1 MYRFLPLIASLLIAA
16 PLPAQR
22 ILTGKGQ
29 TVDQTTLASIT
40 ARARVDRGITVD
52 GTLIIP
58 ASELEFIGDGY
69 LEGPATS
76 KVIVRGTVIADPFAH
91 IFRGEMEVKL
101 DRGYANMHWFG
112 GKDDARW
119 NEFTRQ
125 RIDGTYTKNAHP
137 LRKAQWAV
145 YPRGTVEINKGV
157 YEFGDT
163 TEAVR
168 YAFAGLEFKQAAA
181 VVPFFTSFRTGPA
194 IVYDSVE
201 VVGQGMGQTVL
212 IRPAADELGR
222 TLSGVDY
229 SPTRS
234 GGHLDGQAEYD
245 FQATFEDGISVGQVY
260 LDVRT
265 DTMATRF
272 NPGMRV
278 CVRNGGNGFDQDKKE
293 YKIVERVV
301 GRRIFFTEPFYRDM
315 SIASAS
321 VAGQIT
327 SGFTMPAEGD
337 TVHVDYI
344 GSGNQPLGGGN
355 QKTFSVGN
363 NYLAMVE
370 EIDVDD
376 NENGRFA
383 IMNIPGFAN
392 DTAGTVFPPNSVAYK
407 ARIMFPATTS
417 TRGAWVKNCTILAGR
432 HAWTISNF
440 YDCGAENVEMIHDPD
455 ATGGLMLNGDGG
467 INFDMNYCVNRTVT
481 GEFGGS
487 QLARS
492 ITNFRSYRTE
502 WHQVKHTAIEFT
514 EGASFIE
521 DKFYFDVN
529 TNQKPDGTGNNPIGL
544 FAFGPTGGRTSLIDC
559 EYYMDGGD
567 NPASS
572 LFTSTDVG
580 KYTSS
585 NGGGVRIINGYADVT
600 GVNTLISVGVPGLV
614 IDNLRARGRIISLF
628 GDLGAAPH
636 KDSLQAV
643 VGFSQN
649 SVFGGTGYADYGL
662 SKVNIDFNGRV
673 DQIYN
678 STLVYAEVT
687 GSVTRTGSG
696 LGDTIAINDS
706 RVVDGS
712 LISKS
717 TLKDWE
723 GIFYVSSDLTVTGW
737 PIINNVPADKG
748 TTPGE
753 APLSGLSR
761 YTFRM
766 LRPMSWTKNGD
777 GSYTYLG
784 ALEDH
789 DLTIDGN

>member
-1 MYRFLPLIASLLIAA
+1 MTRTLALILI
-16 PLPAQR
+16 LVSCNLTAQR
-22 ILTGKGQ
+22 ILSGRD
-29 TVDQTTLASIT
+29 VAVNQTTLA
-40 ARARVDRGITVD
+40 AAGGRAEIARGITIS
-52 GTLIIP
+52 GTVTLT
-58 ASELEFIGDGY
+58 AKELEFVGDGH
-69 LEGPATS
+69 LIGPAS
-76 KVIVRGTVIADPFAH
+76 AKVIIEGNVVADPFAH

-101 DRGYANMHWFG
+101 VKGYANMAWFG

-119 NEFTRQ
+119 NIYTRQ
-125 RIDGTYTKNAHP
+125 RIDGDYTANAHA

-168 YAFAGLEFKQAAA
+168 YAFAGREFKEAAA
-181 VVPFFTSFRTGPA
+181 VVPFFTSFRTGSA
-194 IVYDSVE
+194 VVYDSVT
-201 VVGQGMGQTVL
+201 VTGQGMGQTVL
-212 IRPAADELGR
+212 MRPAADAEGR

-234 GGHLDGQAEYD
+234 GGHLDGQAEYG
-245 FQATFEDGISVGQVY
+245 FQATFEDGIGVGQTY

-265 DTMATRF
+265 DEMATRF
-272 NPGMRV
+272 EPGMRV

-293 YKIVERVV
+293 YKVISRVI
-301 GRRIFFTEPFYRDM
+301 GRRVYFTEPFYRDM

-392 DTAGTVFPPNSVAYK
+392 DTAGTVFPPNAVAYK
-407 ARIMFPATTS
+407 ARLMFIATTS

-440 YDCGAENVEMIHDPD
+440 YDCGAYNVEMIHDPD
-455 ATGGLMLNGDGG
+455 LTGGLMLNADGG
-467 INFDMNYCVNRTVT
+467 VNFDMIECVSRTVT

-492 ITNFRSYRTE
+492 ITNFRSYRSE

-529 TNQKPDGTGNNPIGL
+529 TNAKPDGTGNNPIGL

-559 EYYMDGGD
+559 EFYMDGGG
-567 NPASS
+567 NSASS

-614 IDNLRARGRIISLF
+614 IDNFRARGNVVSLY

-636 KDSLQAV
+636 KDSIQAV
-643 VGFSQN
+643 AGFSQN
-649 SVFGGTGYADYGL
+649 SVFGGTGYADFGL
-662 SKVNIDFNGRV
+662 SKVDVEFTGGI

-687 GSVTRTGSG
+687 GRVTRTGSA
-696 LGDTIAINDS
+696 LGIGTPINDS

-723 GIFYVSSDLTVTGW
+723 GILYVKSDLTVMGW
-737 PIINNVPADKG
+737 PIINNVAADKG
-748 TTPGE
+748 TVAGQ
-753 APLSGLSR
+753 APLSGLSS

-766 LRPMSWTKNGD
+766 LRPTSWTKNGD

-784 ALEDH
+784 PLADQ
-789 DLTIDGN
+789 DIVIIPN